1 MNLVKYVCLDLHP
14 LFGLYLEIHKE
25 ILWIMCLKSGLKS
38 VKNMLKL
45 KKLCFLVY
53 YGFQLIQGFLN
64 TLENMYDSY
73 LLTYSTNIPR
83 ETFMAITII
92 HNLQGFHIHYKMYMV
107 VRRIFIM
114 DMLALC
120 IMD

>member
-1 MNLVKYVCLDLHP
+1 
-14 LFGLYLEIHKE
+14 
-25 ILWIMCLKSGLKS
+25 
-38 VKNMLKL
+38 MLKL

-64 TLENMYDSY
+64 TLENMYDSN